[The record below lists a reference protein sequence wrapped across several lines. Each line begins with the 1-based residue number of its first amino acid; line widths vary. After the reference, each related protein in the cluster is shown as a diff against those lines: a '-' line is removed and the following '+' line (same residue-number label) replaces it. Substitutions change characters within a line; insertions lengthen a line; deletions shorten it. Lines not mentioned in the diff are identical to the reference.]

1 MEEAW
6 TEPRA
11 ADDFATISARME
23 ALRRER
29 EGAQA
34 AEDSR
39 EESLWA
45 DVTSVAMAA

>member
-1 MEEAW
+1 VDR
-6 TEPRA
+6 TRA
-11 ADDFATISARME
+11 ADDFATIGARME

-39 EESLWA
+39 AESLWA